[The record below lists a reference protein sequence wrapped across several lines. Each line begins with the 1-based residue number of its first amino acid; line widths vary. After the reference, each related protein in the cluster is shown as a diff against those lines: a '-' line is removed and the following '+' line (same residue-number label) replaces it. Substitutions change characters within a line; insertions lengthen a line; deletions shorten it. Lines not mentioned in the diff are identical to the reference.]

1 MLLPFLPIATCPPPP
16 SSPTAP
22 VVVVLLLLRRRCPE
36 DHPRSQHVH
45 VPLGAPPRP
54 LPSPRPPP
62 RPPLPSVA
70 AAFVAAS
77 LRLRLLGPALSL
89 LRLLP
94 RPHPFLFNSLLR
106 SLPTSP
112 PPASPP
118 PPLLPHA
125 PRLLPPQPLHL
136 PLLLSALS
144 EPRHGLMV
152 HTHVVKSGFG
162 RDLFVRNS
170 LLRLYCCREG
180 DMAAAHQLF
189 DEMPQR
195 DVVAWTTLITGYKN
209 CGRPDDAI
217 ARFSLLME
225 LSASGAAPAPN
236 RVTMVGALGA
246 CAARGAVDVGARI
259 HDYVRARRWELD
271 VVLGTALVD
280 MYAKCGAAEAAL
292 AVFGAMPER
301 SAGTWNAL
309 IVGLARARG
318 GAEAL
323 RWFARMEEEEE
334 EEGEAA
340 PDAATITAVLSACA
354 HSGLVDAGVA
364 IFGRAARGGYA
375 FGAPTVRHYGCVVDM
390 LGRAGRVAE
399 AAAVVRAMP
408 CAPSAAV
415 WGALLGACRAC
426 GEPQLGAAAA
436 RGLVEC
442 EPWRAAHYVV
452 AANAAAEAGRWGMR
466 RRRGGRL
473 GCRGGG
479 RTPRGAL
486 LLQTLMMQMPTR
498 SA

>member
-1 MLLPFLPIATCPPPP
+1 MPSSSLVPHCARRRRRRPPPP
-16 SSPTAP
+16 PPPLPRGSSTLSTRARPPRSSAAPSPFSSSAASSPLP
-22 VVVVLLLLRRRCPE
+22 LRRRRLRRRLP
-36 DHPRSQHVH
+36 P
-45 VPLGAPPRP
+45 PPPPPPRP
-54 LPSPRPPP
+54 LPPPPPAPPPPLPLQLPPPLPPPPP
-62 RPPLPSVA
+62 RPLPL
-70 AAFVAAS
+70 
-77 LRLRLLGPALSL
+77 
-89 LRLLP
+89 
-94 RPHPFLFNSLLR
+94 
-106 SLPTSP
+106 
-112 PPASPP
+112 PP

-125 PRLLPPQPLHL
+125 PRLLPPNRFTF

-180 DMAAAHQLF
+180 DMAAAHQVF
-189 DEMPQR
+189 DEMPRR

-209 CGRPDDAI
+209 CGRPDDAL

-309 IVGLARARG
+309 IAGLARARG

-323 RWFARMEEEEE
+323 RWFARMEE

-415 WGALLGACRAC
+415 WGRCWGRA
-426 GEPQLGAAAA
+426 GRAGAAA
-436 RGLVEC
+436 
-442 EPWRAAHYVV
+442 
-452 AANAAAEAGRWGMR
+452 
-466 RRRGGRL
+466 RRGGSAGARGVRAVASRAL
-473 GCRGGG
+473 RGGG
-479 RTPRGAL
+479 ECGGRGRAVGGCGGGVEGD
-486 LLQTLMMQMPTR
+486 
-498 SA
+498 

>member
-1 MLLPFLPIATCPPPP
+1 MP
-16 SSPTAP
+16 SSSLVPPLRPSSSSSSSSAAVAQRIIHALNTCTSP
-22 VVVVLLLLRRRCPE
+22 SELRR
-36 DHPRSQHVH
+36 
-45 VPLGAPPRP
+45 
-54 LPSPRPPP
+54 
-62 RPPLPSVA
+62 
-70 AAFVAAS
+70 
-77 LRLRLLGPALSL
+77 ALSL
-89 LRLLP
+89 LLVRRLVP
-94 RPHPFLFNSLLR
+94 P
-106 SLPTSP
+106 SP
-112 PPASPP
+112 SV
-118 PPLLPHA
+118 
-125 PRLLPPQPLHL
+125 RFTF

-426 GEPQLGAAAA
+426 G
-436 RGLVEC
+436 
-442 EPWRAAHYVV
+442 
-452 AANAAAEAGRWGMR
+452 GMR

-498 SA
+498 MMFGASPPPRAPWSLTWTRCRM